1 MPAFTRR
8 WTTWQNK
15 PSTATP
21 ADAAFYQ
28 GAEDALDKLLGKDT
42 PADLEVPSWSASAGG
57 VLWNPPAATTAG
69 TSGTLA
75 SRPSAASASGKFYL
89 ATDQN
94 VLYFSD
100 GSSWFRVGDPAG
112 ATQMWYSAS
121 APTGYVAYD
130 GGTLG
135 GSTGIYADLY
145 AHLGGTTTLPD
156 TRGRMPVGKGT
167 HADVDTIGDNDG
179 AAVGSRRPAHKH
191 TTAAGNAG
199 TLATGNDTPDH
210 AHTRTTYATGTSGT
224 STASGDGSTVN
235 GTATTSGATARHTH
249 PITGSPGAPTV
260 GPQTGSEPV
269 DSPAFITFL
278 LIAKL

>member
-1 MPAFTRR
+1 MPEYTRR
-8 WTTWQNK
+8 WAAWHNK
-15 PSTATP
+15 PTQDTP
-21 ADAAFYQ
+21 ADAAFYE
-28 GAEDALDKLLGKDT
+28 GVEVALDKLLGKDT
-42 PADLEVPSWSASAGG
+42 PGNNEVPSWSTAAGG

-69 TSGTLA
+69 TSGNLA
-75 SRPSAASASGKFYL
+75 SRPAAAAASGKFYL
-89 ATDQN
+89 ATDQQ

-100 GSSWFRVGDPAG
+100 GSSWFRIGDPAG

-156 TRGRMPVGKGT
+156 TRGRMPVGLGT

-179 AAVGSRRPAHKH
+179 AAVGSRRPKHKH
-191 TTAAGNAG
+191 TAAVG

-210 AHTRTTYATGTSGT
+210 SHSRQVDATGASGT
-224 STASGDGSTVN
+224 AVASGDGSTHN
-235 GTATTSGATARHTH
+235 GTANTSGASVRHTH
-249 PITGSPGAPTV
+249 PVTGAPTV

-269 DSPAFITFL
+269 DSSAYITFL